1 MKKGTAIHWF
11 RQDLRLSDN
20 PALDSAAQ
28 YETLIPIYILD
39 EVNSGEFKMGAASKW
54 WLHQSLTKLNES
66 LDGKLLVYQGNPHE
80 ILNKLIEEQEVS
92 YVTWNRCYEPW
103 RIDRDKEIKRN
114 FEDKN
119 VAVESFSA
127 SLLWEPWTIS
137 KDDGTPYR
145 VFTPFYKK
153 GCLNSEE
160 PRLPAGKVDLS
171 NLYSEDLSSDSIT
184 DLNLLPTIKWYKSFE
199 EEWNPGEIGAEQNL
213 NSFLDSGLLNYK
225 EGRNFPSQE
234 FVSRLSPHLHFGE
247 ISPNEVWYRAK
258 TKEGISGIEKSL
270 AHFHSELGWREFSYY
285 LLYHFPDLPNKN
297 FQEKFDIFPWQ
308 ENEEFLALW
317 QKGNTGYP
325 IVDAGMREL
334 WQTGYM
340 HNRLRMIVGSFL
352 VKNLLID
359 WRFGERW
366 FWDCLVDAD
375 LASNSASWQWV
386 AGSGADAAPYFR
398 IFNPI
403 TQGLKFDPEG
413 EYTKK
418 YVPELRDLPNKY
430 LFSPWEAPENILA
443 DAGIELGKN
452 YPKPMVD
459 LKLSRETALEAFA
472 TTKKEKNE

>member
-119 VAVESFSA
+119 LAVESFSA

-472 TTKKEKNE
+472 TTKKENNE